1 MADPFPLQTVLD
13 LMQVRADDAARDLGR
28 LIAAEHDAKSRLDLL
43 VGYRDEYAARFRAAA
58 QQGMT
63 PQQWANFQEFA
74 SRIEQAI
81 DQQAA
86 VVAAS
91 RDRTAAGQ
99 ERWRDSNQQVQAFDT
114 LAQKHDAQQRYVE
127 GKREQKRTDELAT
140 RRHLDREASEQ

>member
-28 LIAAEHDAKSRLDLL
+28 LIAAEQDAKCRLDLL

-74 SRIEQAI
+74 NRIEQAI
-81 DQQAA
+81 AQQTA
-86 VVAAS
+86 VVEAS
-91 RDRTAAGQ
+91 RDRTVAGQ
-99 ERWRDSNQQVQAFDT
+99 ERWRDRNQQVQAFDT
-114 LAQKHDAQQRYVE
+114 LAQKHDAQQRYAE
-127 GKREQKRTDELAT
+127 GRREQKQTDELAS
-140 RRHLDREASEQ
+140 RRHSDREASD